1 MELKKK
7 QLFYIDV
14 LRVVSSLCVLLY
26 HYTTRYESVFGHS
39 IEMKFSVPWGCGA
52 VNVFLLLTG
61 YLTVLSVSRNPR
73 IGHFIKSRVVRLYP
87 EYLLSVIVT
96 SICTY
101 LFLPQLFI
109 GFKSIIVNFTML
121 QAFLGIPNVDGAY
134 WTLAFQLIFYF
145 WVLVYLLVTKTSQKF
160 KFSVFL
166 FMWLIL
172 SYISVLIDKAQISIP
187 LTGLFRLVLI
197 PQLSAAFI
205 TGGMLAFIEKESQ
218 KWKRF
223 IYAVGAI
230 ASVVLSYIT
239 QERSY
244 FCFLVLSA
252 IVIVYFGV
260 IGNNRDTIKNTISF
274 YTFRSWIS
282 FCASISY
289 PLYLIHQYLGFAII
303 NYLERQLGI
312 TSWLLVLFIP
322 MICSFV
328 VAVFV
333 NKVSTYIIKRIGVRL

>member
-1 MELKKK
+1 MKKK
-7 QLFYIDV
+7 QLFYIDA

-26 HYTTRYESVFGHS
+26 HYTTRYESIFGHS
-39 IEMKFSVPWGCGA
+39 IVMRFSVPWGCGA

-61 YLTVLSVSRNPR
+61 YLTVLSVSRNPSV
-73 IGHFIKSRVVRLYP
+73 GQFIKSRVVRLYP
-87 EYLLSVIVT
+87 EYWASVIVT

-101 LFLPQLFI
+101 LFLPQLFV

-134 WTLAFQLIFYF
+134 WTLAFQLVFYF
-145 WVLVYLLVTKTSQKF
+145 WVLLSLLVTKISHKY

-172 SYISVLIDKAQISIP
+172 SYMFILIDKTQINIP
-187 LTGLFRLVLI
+187 LIGFLRLALI

-205 TGGMLAFIEKESQ
+205 TGGMLAFMEKEPQ
-218 KWKRF
+218 KWKRC
-223 IYAVGAI
+223 IYTIGVI
-230 ASVVLSYIT
+230 ASVVLAYIT

-252 IVIVYFGV
+252 VVVFYFGV
-260 IGNNRDTIKNTISF
+260 IGKNRDTSKKTISF
-274 YTFRSWIS
+274 YTFKSWIS

-289 PLYLIHQYLGFAII
+289 PLYLIHQYFGFVII
-303 NYLERQLGI
+303 NFLERQLGI
-312 TSWLLVLFIP
+312 TSWLLIICIP

-333 NKVSTYIIKRIGVRL
+333 NKLSTYVIKRIGVRLL